1 MGNHVRDQVDDYLR
15 DVLDRGARQG
25 FERHITGCPACQR
38 AVETALDTRQ
48 YFQWLAP
55 MDAPPE
61 PGPDFYFRVRAS
73 IDQKLARSW
82 LGSLAAAMRPRLAYP
97 LLLLGLLLVAWALTY
112 ESREVEEG
120 LVAMEYPA
128 TEFVQMSSLEVER
141 SVSQDLIMMNLVEL
155 PEEE

>member
-15 DVLDRGARQG
+15 DVLDPGARG
-25 FERHITGCPACQR
+25 DFERHIAGCPSCQR

-55 MDAPPE
+55 TEAPPE

-73 IDQKLARSW
+73 IDQRLARSW
-82 LGSLAAAMRPRLAYP
+82 LESLAAAMRPHLAYP

-112 ESREVEEG
+112 QSREVEEG

-128 TEFVQMSSLEVER
+128 TEFAQMSSVYVDR
-141 SVSQDLIMMNLVEL
+141 TISQDLIMMNLVEL